1 MQPSFATI
9 AAGCILLA
17 VAAQAQTST
26 DALPSPSQMGEPSQ
40 LGQPAQ
46 PGEPGQATITPPPMN
61 DQPGNASAKGS
72 NLSDM
77 TITRDGTEVRET
89 QDGGSR
95 LLGRL
100 DSGVKVLAI
109 GSSGGWTHIIVGGTD
124 GFVSSQA
131 LK

>member
-1 MQPSFATI
+1 MQPSFAVI
-9 AAGCILLA
+9 VAGCILLA

-26 DALPSPSQMGEPSQ
+26 APSDALPSPSQLGE
-40 LGQPAQ
+40 PAQ
-46 PGEPGQATITPPPMN
+46 PGEPGQATITPPPVN

-89 QDGGSR
+89 PDGGSR

-100 DSGVKVLAI
+100 DAGVKVLAI
-109 GSSGGWTHIIVGGTD
+109 GTSGEWTHIIVGGTD

>member
-1 MQPSFATI
+1 MQPSFAII

-26 DALPSPSQMGEPSQ
+26 DALPSPSQMGE
-40 LGQPAQ
+40 PAQ

-89 QDGGSR
+89 PDGGSR
-95 LLGRL
+95 LAGSMSESKCWPSAPRADGRISSSAEPM
-100 DSGVKVLAI
+100 DSSAPRR
-109 GSSGGWTHIIVGGTD
+109 
-124 GFVSSQA
+124 
-131 LK
+131 

>member
-1 MQPSFATI
+1 MQPSFAI
-9 AAGCILLA
+9 AAAGCILLA

-26 DALPSPSQMGEPSQ
+26 DTLPSPSQMGE
-40 LGQPAQ
+40 PAQ

-89 QDGGSR
+89 PDGTSQ
-95 LLGRL
+95 LLARL
-100 DSGVKVLAI
+100 DAGVKVLAI
-109 GSSGGWTHIIVGGTD
+109 GSAGGWTNIIVGGTD
-124 GFVSSQA
+124 GFVSSGA